1 MESLRCLNRCG
12 RLEDSGPLSKEI
24 TILATRTSAPEP
36 SQDGTPARK
45 TLSGRYANDLESLSH
60 SMLGLAGL
68 FDEMAGQ
75 GVSRE
80 ALLAGS
86 GIQPEA
92 LDDPAARMSHEQKLH
107 LFRNVQRLSREPGVG
122 LRIGQRQRLSD
133 FGVYGYALSSSATF
147 GEGIA
152 FGIKHIKLAGPVL
165 EKSFRVESGV
175 AIFEGHD
182 VIALGELLPLISEY
196 WFSSMNMLIG
206 RVLERPFRAYR
217 LMLPYPAP
225 AHAALYLP
233 VFKCPVEFN
242 TGVMQW
248 HFDAAQLAEPMPNA
262 NPITADMCAKFC
274 ERMMQSLGGNEPDLV
289 RAIRLACLNSVGGFP
304 DVEQMAERLH
314 VSPRTLHR
322 RLVDAGTG
330 YQEILNDVR
339 CRLAQEFLRNTGL
352 SVEEIAARTGF
363 SDASNFRKAFR
374 KWTGE
379 LPVDYRLRAS
389 PGKDEA

>member
-1 MESLRCLNRCG
+1 MRYRW
-12 RLEDSGPLSKEI
+12 LEDNGPFSKEV
-24 TILATRTSAPEP
+24 TILSNRTSTPEP
-36 SQDGTPARK
+36 PQAGTPARK

-80 ALLAGS
+80 ALLAGT
-86 GIQPEA
+86 GIQATA
-92 LDDPAARMSHEQKLH
+92 LDDPAARMSHQQKLQ

-152 FGIKHIKLAGPVL
+152 FGIKHVKLAGPVL
-165 EKSFRVESGV
+165 EKSFRVENGV

-182 VIALGELLPLISEY
+182 VIALGDLLPLISEY
-196 WFSSMNMLIG
+196 WFSSINTLID
-206 RVLERPFRAYR
+206 RVLEHPFRAYR

-225 AHAALYLP
+225 AHAALYQP
-233 VFKCPVEFN
+233 VFKCPVEFDA
-242 TGVMQW
+242 GVMEW
-248 HFDAAQLAEPMPNA
+248 HFDAAQLTEPMPNA

-274 ERMMQSLGGNEPDLV
+274 ERMLHSLGEEEPEIV

-304 DVEQMAERLH
+304 DVEQMAARLH

-339 CRLAQEFLRNTGL
+339 CRLAEEFLRNTGL

-379 LPVDYRLRAS
+379 LPADYRQRTSSRQDS
-389 PGKDEA
+389 P